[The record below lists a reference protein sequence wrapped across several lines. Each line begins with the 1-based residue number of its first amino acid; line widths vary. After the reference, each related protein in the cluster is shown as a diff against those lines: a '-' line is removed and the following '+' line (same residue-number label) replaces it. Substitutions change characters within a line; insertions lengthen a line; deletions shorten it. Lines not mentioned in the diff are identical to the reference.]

1 MDLINFDKEL
11 SVHDVLKAKLKHL
24 PTYEKLKGLDLK
36 LNSKLD
42 GENKQTK
49 MIKYILLIPLF
60 IYCETTI
67 KNDSIF
73 QRHKNTILHMKDA
86 SNFHSFNKRK

>member
-1 MDLINFDKEL
+1 MDLFNFDKDL

-24 PTYEKLKGLDLK
+24 PTYEKLKSLDLK
-36 LNSKLD
+36 LNMKLD

-60 IYCETTI
+60 IYSETI
-67 KNDSIF
+67 VKNDSIF